1 MPDKIEDSD
10 DDPKAVTWH
19 PASPG
24 SHPTSSDGNAGNL
37 QNAVPALNDPNS
49 AKRDA
54 VFDVS
59 AQRASEI
66 NVH

>member
-1 MPDKIEDSD
+1 
-10 DDPKAVTWH
+10 
-19 PASPG
+19 
-24 SHPTSSDGNAGNL
+24 
-37 QNAVPALNDPNS
+37 VPALNDPNS

-66 NVH
+66 NVHWYDRKKFVTWHEDGQQGETLSRKLNLSAKILVNMKTIKN